1 MIDHPIIVVENH
13 VLVANGAAIFGVDE
27 YKHGSFPLWSL
38 DCEASAGAGPFLFQ
52 ADHME
57 AHRILFG
64 IGLLTDEPK
73 NLFGVCA
80 HCSPARRWYLFR
92 KLDNPIGSRD

>member
-1 MIDHPIIVVENH
+1 
-13 VLVANGAAIFGVDE
+13 
-27 YKHGSFPLWSL
+27 
-38 DCEASAGAGPFLFQ
+38 
-52 ADHME
+52 ME

-73 NLFGVCA
+73 NLFGICA
-80 HCSPARRWYLFR
+80 HSPPARRWYLLR

>member
-1 MIDHPIIVVENH
+1 M
-13 VLVANGAAIFGVDE
+13 
-27 YKHGSFPLWSL
+27 K
-38 DCEASAGAGPFLFQ
+38 
-52 ADHME
+52 

-80 HCSPARRWYLFR
+80 HSSPARRWYLLG